1 MSPMIRIAADIFI
14 DEEDLHWSFVRSGG
28 PGGQNVN
35 KVSTAVQLRFNA
47 ASRAL
52 PEDVRRRLI
61 ALAGKRATDQGE
73 IVIIARTERSQ
84 ERNRQEA
91 LQRLAELIEKALV
104 RPKRRIKTRPSATAR
119 EKRLSSKHIRAKTK
133 TMRHGGADDE

>member
-1 MSPMIRIAADIFI
+1 MIRIAADIFL

-47 ASRAL
+47 ASSRAL
-52 PEDVRRRLI
+52 PDDVRRRLI
-61 ALAGKRATDQGE
+61 KLAGKRATDEGE
-73 IVIIARTERSQ
+73 IIIIARTERSQ

-91 LQRLAELIEKALV
+91 LQRLGALIEKALV
-104 RPKRRIKTRPSATAR
+104 RPKRRIKTRPSGASK

-133 TMRHGGADDE
+133 TMRRSGAGDE

>member
-1 MSPMIRIAADIFI
+1 MIRIAADIFI

-47 ASRAL
+47 AASRAL

-61 ALAGKRATDQGE
+61 ALAGKKATDQGE
-73 IVIIARTERSQ
+73 IVITARTERSQ

-91 LQRLAELIEKALV
+91 LQRLGALIEKALV
-104 RPKRRIKTRPSATAR
+104 RPRHRIKTRPSATAR

-133 TMRHGGADDE
+133 TMRRTGAGDE

>member
-1 MSPMIRIAADIFI
+1 MIRIAADIFI

-47 ASRAL
+47 AASRAI

-61 ALAGKRATDQGE
+61 ALAGKRATDRGE

-91 LQRLAELIEKALV
+91 LQRLGALIEKALV
-104 RPKRRIKTRPSATAR
+104 RPRCRIKTRPSATAR

-133 TMRHGGADDE
+133 TMRRTGAGDE

>member
-1 MSPMIRIAADIFI
+1 MIRIAADIFI